1 MSSNQDQPAAQAA
14 ETEPLTSG
22 EGASPPPD
30 AAAASSPSEPS
41 PAPTAAER
49 VPEVIT
55 IGPEEIEALIAKA
68 AKAEDNWNHYL
79 RARADLDNYRKRAQ
93 RERQEAVRYAN
104 IGLAEKLIP
113 ALDSFDAALAAVKS
127 AAPGAADSLLTGI
140 QMVHSQ
146 LRQALTE
153 AGLQEIDALGQPFDP
168 NLHEAVSQRETTDAP
183 EGQVV
188 QQLRKGYRLHERLIR
203 PASVIVA
210 KAPAA

>member
-1 MSSNQDQPAAQAA
+1 M
-14 ETEPLTSG
+14 E
-22 EGASPPPD
+22 
-30 AAAASSPSEPS
+30 
-41 PAPTAAER
+41 
-49 VPEVIT
+49 
-55 IGPEEIEALIAKA
+55 KA

-104 IGLAEKLIP
+104 LTLAEKLIP
-113 ALDSFDAALAAVKS
+113 VLDSFDAALAAAGS
-127 AAPGAADSLLTGI
+127 ATPGGADSLLTGI
-140 QMVHSQ
+140 QLVHNQ

-153 AGLQEIDALGQPFDP
+153 AGLQEIDATGQPFDP
-168 NLHEAVSQRETTDAP
+168 NFHEAVSQRETTDAP
-183 EGQVV
+183 AGQVV

>member
-1 MSSNQDQPAAQAA
+1 MSSNQDPRAAGAA
-14 ETEPLTSG
+14 ETEPPAPAG
-22 EGASPPPD
+22 GINPPPD
-30 AAAASSPSEPS
+30 AAAAGISEPS
-41 PAPTAAER
+41 SAQPVTESAREALSIT
-49 VPEVIT
+49 PEQ
-55 IGPEEIEALIAKA
+55 IEALMEKA

-104 IGLAEKLIP
+104 LTLAEKLIP
-113 ALDSFDAALAAVKS
+113 VLDSFDAALAAAGS
-127 AAPGAADSLLTGI
+127 ATPGGADSLLTGI
-140 QMVHSQ
+140 QLVHNQ

-153 AGLQEIDALGQPFDP
+153 AGLQEIDATGQPFDP
-168 NLHEAVSQRETTDAP
+168 NFHEAVSQRETTDAP
-183 EGQVV
+183 AGQVV